1 MATLKDIAG
10 LAGVNVSTVS
20 KALRGSNDINA
31 KTAANIRELAEK
43 VGYVLPALR
52 SADTKSAARAEGE
65 EVTPEKSVGLIF
77 PELASQYYND
87 IQRAFCEKIRNEGYR
102 PVIVLTE
109 FDRRREINAI
119 RAFLRDGVSGI
130 FLLTE
135 NSSHLNDIRR
145 IVGKVRTPF
154 MLVCAG
160 NNNDFCDSIGIN
172 HTMGAVLA
180 LNHLIELG
188 HRRIAFIGEQNTA
201 LRMNSFI
208 STMREHGLELPDR
221 YVVCLEERFE
231 ECGYIGMKRLLAE
244 PEAPTAVFA
253 AYDNIAY
260 GAMRAIREAGLRIPE
275 DISIIGIDDNPTS
288 KYMFP
293 SLTSVVSPT
302 NDIGELAAV
311 LLRKRM
317 EGEHTVAYQ
326 SVSLCPTLKVYEST
340 AEPRGGAP
348 ADEKDE

>member
-52 SADTKSAARAEGE
+52 SSETRSVSRADGE
-65 EVTPEKSVGLIF
+65 EIAPEKSVGLIF

-87 IQRAFCEKIRNEGYR
+87 IQRAFCEKMRDEGYR

-109 FDRRREINAI
+109 FDRRREIDAI

-160 NNNDFCDSIGIN
+160 NNIDFCDSIGIN

-188 HRRIAFIGEQNTA
+188 HRRIAFIGEQNTT

-208 STMREHGLELPDR
+208 STMREHELELPDR

-340 AEPRGGAP
+340 AAP
-348 ADEKDE
+348 HGSKPTDEKDE

>member
-160 NNNDFCDSIGIN
+160 NNIDFCDCIGIN

-253 AYDNIAY
+253 A
-260 GAMRAIREAGLRIPE
+260 
-275 DISIIGIDDNPTS
+275 
-288 KYMFP
+288 
-293 SLTSVVSPT
+293 
-302 NDIGELAAV
+302 
-311 LLRKRM
+311 
-317 EGEHTVAYQ
+317 
-326 SVSLCPTLKVYEST
+326 
-340 AEPRGGAP
+340 
-348 ADEKDE
+348 